1 MLKWMT
7 ITADYKTSIKIY
19 QTNICIEETT
29 KACSPHQ
36 KKKSNRRTTLISVIR
51 KNHVLWNAV
60 GKIFI
65 MVVGKVG
72 KGQEKSNHKAVR
84 FCGCFFFLDE
94 YSFPFLK

>member
-1 MLKWMT
+1 MT

-29 KACSPHQ
+29 KACSPRQKKIKQKDNTHQ
-36 KKKSNRRTTLISVIR
+36 HDKKKSC
-51 KNHVLWNAV
+51 LWNAV

-94 YSFPFLK
+94 YSLPFLK